1 VNDYELELAEASEN
15 EDEEEEEPMPTIE
28 HGIICSTLNR
38 LLGIFVTEHQFGRV
52 MDSSVEYK
60 FLESKETEKGSEK
73 GKGKV
78 LSRYPDVS
86 FIRQER
92 LPKKMRSYPEIA
104 PDLAVEVTSP
114 SDREFEIEAKIKEYQ
129 IAGVKLVWVVQPY
142 SRAVDVYRLTTG
154 IKLQRYT
161 EDEELDGEDVIPG
174 FKLKVSLIF
183 DFPPEEGI
191 EVVARTVE

>member
-1 VNDYELELAEASEN
+1 MSHYELELAEASE
-15 EDEEEEEPMPTIE
+15 EDEEEEKPMATFE
-28 HGIICSTLNR
+28 HGIICSNLIGELRNFINGKN
-38 LLGIFVTEHQFGRV
+38 LGRV
-52 MDSSVEYK
+52 VDSSVEYK

-104 PDLAVEVTSP
+104 PDLVVEVSSP
-114 SDREFEIEAKIKEYQ
+114 SDRDFEIETKIKEYQ
-129 IAGVKLVWVVQPY
+129 IASVKLIWVIHPY
-142 SRAVDVYRLTTG
+142 SRAVDVYRLNTG

-191 EVVARTVE
+191 EVVA

>member
-1 VNDYELELAEASEN
+1 MSNYEMELAEASES
-15 EDEEEEEPMPTIE
+15 EDEEPMATFE

-38 LLGIFVTEHQFGRV
+38 LLGIFVTEHQLGRV
-52 MDSSVEYK
+52 VDSSVEYK

-114 SDREFEIEAKIKEYQ
+114 SDREYEIEAKIKEYQ
-129 IAGVKLVWVVQPY
+129 IAGVKLVWVIQPY
-142 SRAVDVYRLTTG
+142 SRRVDVYRLASG
-154 IKLQRYT
+154 PKPYSYLN
-161 EDEELDGEDVIPG
+161 EDELDGEDVIPG
-174 FKLKVSLIF
+174 LSFKVSLIF

>member
-1 VNDYELELAEASEN
+1 MSHYELELAEASE
-15 EDEEEEEPMPTIE
+15 EEEEEPMATFE
-28 HGIICSTLNR
+28 HGIICSNLNGE
-38 LLGIFVTEHQFGRV
+38 LHNFINGKNLGRV
-52 MDSSVEYK
+52 VDGSVEYK

-73 GKGKV
+73 GKV
-78 LSRYPDVS
+78 LSRYSDVS

-114 SDREFEIEAKIKEYQ
+114 SDRVFEIEAKIKEYQ
-129 IAGVKLVWVVQPY
+129 IAGVKLVWVIHPY
-142 SRAVDVYRLTTG
+142 SRRVDVYRLASG
-154 IKLQRYT
+154 PKPYSYLN
-161 EDEELDGEDVIPG
+161 EDELDGEDVIPG

>member
-1 VNDYELELAEASEN
+1 MSNYEMELAEASES
-15 EDEEEEEPMPTIE
+15 EDEEPMATFE

-38 LLGIFVTEHQFGRV
+38 LLGIFVTEHQLGRV
-52 MDSSVEYK
+52 VDSSVEYK

-104 PDLAVEVTSP
+104 PDLVVEVSSP
-114 SDREFEIEAKIKEYQ
+114 SDRDFEIETKIKEYQ
-129 IAGVKLVWVVQPY
+129 IASVKLIWVIHPY
-142 SRAVDVYRLTTG
+142 SRAVDVYRLNTG

>member
-1 VNDYELELAEASEN
+1 MSHYELELAEASE
-15 EDEEEEEPMPTIE
+15 DEEENEPMATFE

-38 LLGIFVTEHQFGRV
+38 LLGNFVAEHKLGRV
-52 MDSSVEYK
+52 VDSSVEYK
-60 FLESKETEKGSEK
+60 FLESKET
-73 GKGKV
+73 GKV

-92 LPKKMRSYPEIA
+92 LPLKMRSYPDIA

-114 SDREFEIEAKIKEYQ
+114 SDRDFEIEAKVKEYQ
-129 IAGVKLVWVVQPY
+129 IAGVKLVWVIHPY
-142 SRAVDVYRLTTG
+142 SRRVDVYRLASG
-154 IKLQRYT
+154 PKPYSYLN
-161 EDEELDGEDVIPG
+161 EDELDGEDVIPG

-191 EVVARTVE
+191 EVLVRTTE